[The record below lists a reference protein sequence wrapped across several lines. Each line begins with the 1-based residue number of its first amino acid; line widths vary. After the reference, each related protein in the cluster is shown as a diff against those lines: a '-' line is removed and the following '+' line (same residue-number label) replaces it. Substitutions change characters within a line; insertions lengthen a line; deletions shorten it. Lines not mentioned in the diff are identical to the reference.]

1 LNFNFFK
8 SKANK
13 QTIAFYNI
21 ENLFDIYKDDL
32 KRDTDFNPTSE
43 KRWTIK
49 RYNNKLRKI
58 GYAISNIGRKETNS
72 HPAII
77 GLAEIENEAVLKDLI
92 TSKHLKEYPYQFV
105 HYDSKDERGIDV
117 AFIYDTTKFKVTN
130 SESFTFSF
138 TETDGSQ
145 DYTRDILLVS
155 GLFLDEP
162 VHFLIN
168 HWPSRRTGD
177 IETEYKRITASS
189 NLQAIVSTL
198 KENITNAKIIIMGD
212 FNDDPASNSI
222 EQLVANQGLFNPME
236 TLLSIDRGTT
246 SHNFEW
252 NLFDQIIITHN
263 FLERQSNTLRFV
275 KADIYDADFLKQMD
289 GKYKGTPYRTYV
301 GKRYKGGY
309 SDHFPV
315 YMILNKK

>member
-1 LNFNFFK
+1 MNFNFFK
-8 SKANK
+8 SKTNK

-32 KRDTDFNPTSE
+32 TRDTDFNPTSE

-105 HYDSKDERGIDV
+105 HYNSKDERGIDV

-155 GLFLDEP
+155 GLFLNEP
-162 VHFLIN
+162 VHFLVN

-177 IETEYKRITASS
+177 VETEYKRITASS

-198 KENITNAKIIIMGD
+198 KENITDAKIIIMGD

>member
-1 LNFNFFK
+1 MNFNFFK

-32 KRDTDFNPTSE
+32 TRDTDFNPTSE

-155 GLFLDEP
+155 GLFLNEP
-162 VHFLIN
+162 VHFLVN

-177 IETEYKRITASS
+177 VETEYKRITAST

-198 KENITNAKIIIMGD
+198 KENITDAKIIIMGD

>member
-32 KRDTDFNPTSE
+32 TRDTDFNPTSE

-162 VHFLIN
+162 VHFLVN

-177 IETEYKRITASS
+177 VETEYKRITASS

-198 KENITNAKIIIMGD
+198 KENITDAKIIIMGD
-212 FNDDPASNSI
+212 FNDDPTSNSI

>member
-1 LNFNFFK
+1 MNFNFFK

-32 KRDTDFNPTSE
+32 TRDTDFNPTSE

>member
-1 LNFNFFK
+1 M
-8 SKANK
+8 
-13 QTIAFYNI
+13 
-21 ENLFDIYKDDL
+21 
-32 KRDTDFNPTSE
+32 
-43 KRWTIK
+43 
-49 RYNNKLRKI
+49 
-58 GYAISNIGRKETNS
+58 
-72 HPAII
+72 
-77 GLAEIENEAVLKDLI
+77 
-92 TSKHLKEYPYQFV
+92 

>member
-1 LNFNFFK
+1 MNFNFFK

-117 AFIYDTTKFKVTN
+117 AFIYDTTKFTN

-275 KADIYDADFLKQMD
+275 KADIYDADFLKQMV

>member
-1 LNFNFFK
+1 MNFNFFK

-32 KRDTDFNPTSE
+32 TRDTDFNPTSE

-162 VHFLIN
+162 VHFLVN

>member
-1 LNFNFFK
+1 MNFNFFK